1 MITDR
6 LHQTIL
12 SSTNVAGSENHGS
25 SGFNEADVLEF
36 YSSLMDLQKKHG
48 QCNSKFPLDIPFDG
62 LFLPY
67 VNSWLDSADCK
78 TKLIEPKKAE
88 EIYAKYFLE
97 QKNKSAHKLLDDLH
111 ETAKLL
117 KPVDNA
123 EELKS
128 INKVIMTTYARMKR
142 LAEKGLIESQDERNT
157 GEITMTEGGASEFDN
172 MERKPEKIGIE
183 TKKTAKT
190 KFPKYRYGGKYQL
203 TKGDQRFFGFNEMKK
218 MKFDR
223 FLKPPFTGLGPKT
236 FNQLEIQSKELTRH
250 MPLIYEKLESLEE
263 KRNIIKS
270 KLNDMGDLG
279 QYFLEAME
287 QVTKDVPLVHC
298 DDIQLFVIH
307 KNKT

>member
-1 MITDR
+1 M
-6 LHQTIL
+6 
-12 SSTNVAGSENHGS
+12 ENQIVD
-25 SGFNEADVLEF
+25 FN
-36 YSSLMDLQKKHG
+36 QK
-48 QCNSKFPLDIPFDG
+48 
-62 LFLPY
+62 
-67 VNSWLDSADCK
+67 A
-78 TKLIEPKKAE
+78 
-88 EIYAKYFLE
+88 
-97 QKNKSAHKLLDDLH
+97 
-111 ETAKLL
+111 AKLL

-142 LAEKGLIESQDERNT
+142 LSEKGLIESQD
-157 GEITMTEGGASEFDN
+157 
-172 MERKPEKIGIE
+172 ERKPEKIGIE

-236 FNQLEIQSKELTRH
+236 FNQLAIQSKELTRH

-287 QVTKDVPLVHC
+287 QVTKNVPLVHC